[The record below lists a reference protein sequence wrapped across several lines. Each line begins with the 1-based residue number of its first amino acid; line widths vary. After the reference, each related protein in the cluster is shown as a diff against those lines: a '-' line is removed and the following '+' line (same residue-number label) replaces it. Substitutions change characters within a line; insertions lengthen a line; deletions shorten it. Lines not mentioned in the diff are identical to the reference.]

1 MKVQSTFI
9 KEVKLEDFDDV
20 KILTIIFNNGYT
32 SYYNVDSYFN
42 FNEFVNSVSIGSF
55 YHKHIKG
62 QLTTYTADEY
72 NFIKKKFEK
81 QQNLNKELEDLITTE
96 EKLSYLRREE
106 EYFLNE
112 FLKIKAEYEE
122 KLTSIAIKK
131 EELISLSV
139 KEKLNS

>member
-9 KEVKLEDFDDV
+9 KEVKLEDFNDV

-32 SYYNVDSYFN
+32 AYYNVDSYFN
-42 FNEFVNSVSIGSF
+42 FNEFINSESIGSY

-62 QLTTYTADEY
+62 QLTTYTTDEY
-72 NFIKKKFEK
+72 NFIKEEFEK
-81 QQNLNKELEDLITTE
+81 QQNLNKELNDLTAE
-96 EKLSYLRREE
+96 EKLSYLRKEE
-106 EYFLNE
+106 EYLLNE